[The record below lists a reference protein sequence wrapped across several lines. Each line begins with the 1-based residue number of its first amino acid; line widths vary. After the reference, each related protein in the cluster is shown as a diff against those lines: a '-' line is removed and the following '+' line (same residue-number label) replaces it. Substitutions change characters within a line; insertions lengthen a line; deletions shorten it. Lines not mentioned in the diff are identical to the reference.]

1 MTLVYATGRPR
12 FFEFATACCHPK
24 LPADAVVLA
33 TCEGEHTTSLLD
45 EQTFNRMSDEE
56 YYELQGLINAA
67 RQREVGRAAC
77 EPSSTWLLEGLWR
90 VIRGN

>member
-12 FFEFATACCHPK
+12 NFEFATACCHPK

-67 RQREVGRAAC
+67 RQGEVGRAVG

-90 VIRGN
+90 AIRGN